1 MLKWIKSMFS
11 ADGDVSFKRVGS
23 ALALLT
29 CIIVAYVGTFTIYIC
44 PEFIFDGLLIL
55 SGAGMGFTAV
65 ENVSTVFGKPKQN
78 EQPEQ

>member
-1 MLKWIKSMFS
+1 MIKWVKSMFS

-29 CIIVAYVGTFTIYIC
+29 CIIVAYVGTFTIYVC
-44 PEFIFDGLLIL
+44 PEFIFDGLLLL

-65 ENVSTVFGKPKQN
+65 ENVSKVFGKPKQN
-78 EQPEQ
+78 EQSEQ

>member
-1 MLKWIKSMFS
+1 MLKWVKSMFS

-29 CIIVAYVGTFTIYIC
+29 CIIVAYVGTFTIYVC
-44 PEFIFDGLLIL
+44 PEFIFDGLLLL

-65 ENVSTVFGKPKQN
+65 ENVSKIFGKPKQN
-78 EQPEQ
+78 EEPEQ

>member
-11 ADGDVSFKRVGS
+11 ADGNVSFKRVGS

-29 CIIVAYVGTFTIYIC
+29 CIIVAYVGTFTIYVC
-44 PEFIFDGLLIL
+44 PEFVFDGLLLL

-65 ENVSTVFGKPKQN
+65 ENVSKVFGKSKQN

>member
-1 MLKWIKSMFS
+1 MFS
-11 ADGDVSFKRVGS
+11 ADGNVSSKRVGS

-29 CIIVAYVGTFTIYIC
+29 CIIVAYVGTFTIYVC
-44 PEFIFDGLLIL
+44 PEFVFDGLLLL

-65 ENVSTVFGKPKQN
+65 ENVSKVFGKSKQN

>member
-11 ADGDVSFKRVGS
+11 ADGNVSFKRVGS

-29 CIIVAYVGTFTIYIC
+29 CIIVAYVGTFTIYVC
-44 PEFIFDGLLIL
+44 PEFIFDGLLLL

-65 ENVSTVFGKPKQN
+65 ENVSKVFGKSKSN
-78 EQPEQ
+78 ESEQ